1 MEEIKRA
8 REKAQ
13 RVANHAQNYID
24 DEIKSMATKY
34 AVQIS
39 VKVNRRI
46 SPSDLKIVDTI
57 EELDSFKEQLEKE
70 KKISLLEAGIT
81 NETKIA
87 TSIEAYLEGVLGGMI
102 FGVRNTIGPTG
113 A

>member
-1 MEEIKRA
+1 
-8 REKAQ
+8 
-13 RVANHAQNYID
+13 
-24 DEIKSMATKY
+24 MATKY
-34 AVQIS
+34 AGQIS
-39 VKVNRRI
+39 AKLHRKI

-57 EELDSFKEQLEKE
+57 DELDSFKEKLEND
-70 KKISLLEAGIT
+70 KKIALLESGIT

-102 FGVRNTIGPTG
+102 FGVRNTIEPTG